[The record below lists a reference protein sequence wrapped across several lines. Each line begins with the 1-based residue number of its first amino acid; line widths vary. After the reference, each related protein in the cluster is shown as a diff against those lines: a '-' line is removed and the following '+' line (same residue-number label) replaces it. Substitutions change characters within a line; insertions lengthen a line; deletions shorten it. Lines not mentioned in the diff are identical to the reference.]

1 MATLKE
7 VEDGKIWAFLAMF
20 LGIIGFIIVLL
31 AKKDNKYALF
41 YAKQSLVLFIVG
53 FGGGVI
59 LSVLGMILGTIPKAL
74 LQSSGPTSLGLI
86 GAAFWIFMLVMW
98 VMGWISALSGQEKYL
113 PLIGE
118 YAKKIN
124 L

>member
-20 LGIIGFIIVLL
+20 LGIIGFIVVLL
-31 AKKDNKYALF
+31 AKKDNKYAMF

-53 FGGGVI
+53 FGGGIV
-59 LSVLGMILGTIPKAL
+59 LSVLGMILGAIPIL
-74 LQSSGPTSLGLI
+74 GFLITGLI
-86 GAAFWIFMLVMW
+86 AAAFWIFMLVMW